1 MSDECGT
8 GGKRLKERTR
18 EFALRTVRLYA
29 ALPKSAVAQ
38 VLGKQLLRAGTS
50 VGAHYRE
57 GTRSRS
63 NAEFVSKLE
72 GALQELEES
81 RYWLEL
87 LEAER
92 LVPVAALTSLVREAD
107 ELAAMLVASV
117 RTVKARGKAQS
128 VERVAMSD
136 ERQAE
141 SDER

>member
-1 MSDECGT
+1 MNAKRKVMNAERETMSEEPNADT

-18 EFALRTVRLYA
+18 EFALRTIRLYA
-29 ALPKSAVAQ
+29 ALPKSTVAQ

-63 NAEFVSKLE
+63 HAEFVSKLE

-87 LEAER
+87 LEVER
-92 LVPVAALTSLVREAD
+92 LVPESALMPLVREAD
-107 ELAAMLVASV
+107 ELTAMIIASV
-117 RTVKARGKAQS
+117 RTVKAKAS
-128 VERVAMSD
+128 AKR
-136 ERQAE
+136 
-141 SDER
+141 